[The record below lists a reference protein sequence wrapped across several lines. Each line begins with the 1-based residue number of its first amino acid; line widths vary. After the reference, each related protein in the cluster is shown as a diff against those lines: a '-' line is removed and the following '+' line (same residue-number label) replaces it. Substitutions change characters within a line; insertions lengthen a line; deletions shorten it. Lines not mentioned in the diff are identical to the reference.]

1 MLAIFFLTYP
11 ISLTELPLDFLRTA
25 INPTELPMKK
35 LIELR
40 EKRAAKVAEMRNLH
54 QKDKMED
61 TEEQRFKALETEVT
75 DIDGQISR
83 EERMA
88 SFEREEQ
95 RGETVSGGEFDR
107 ELRNY
112 SLASAISG
120 VLAGRLTGRE
130 AEIDQELKRGRES
143 RSGASGIH
151 LAVPSEILLGGRE
164 QRNQTVGTASAGGYT
179 VATNVAA
186 VADRMRPALKV
197 ESLGATVLRGLT
209 GFLDLPNLASSGTAS
224 WVAENGNATRSA
236 VTFEKV
242 SMAPKTVTAEYRL
255 SRRLMLQSST
265 AIEDLLRRDL
275 GFLLAQ
281 ALDAAAIAGSGV
293 APVPLGILNTAGVT
307 KVTTET
313 AFSDTTA
320 NLIAE
325 LELDDVT
332 GTSAFLTNPTVM
344 KMARK
349 LKDGDDHV
357 MPSSELFH
365 GQRVEVSSQVPSDL
379 GVGDD
384 KSALIYG
391 QWGELYLGY
400 WSAVDI
406 LINPYHPD
414 VASNGGALLHAFL
427 DADVAVRH
435 PQAFA
440 YAEI

>member
-1 MLAIFFLTYP
+1 
-11 ISLTELPLDFLRTA
+11 
-25 INPTELPMKK
+25 MKK

-40 EKRAAKVAEMRNLH
+40 EKRAAKVAEMRTLH
-54 QKDKMED
+54 AKEKLEAN
-61 TEEQRFKALETEVT
+61 EEQRFTALETEVSE
-75 DIDGQISR
+75 IDGQITR

-88 SFEREEQ
+88 AFEREEQ
-95 RGETVSGGEFDR
+95 RGEPVSGGEFDR

-112 SLASAISG
+112 SVAAAING
-120 VLAGRLTGRE
+120 ALAGRLTGRE

-151 LAVPSEILLGGRE
+151 LAVPSEILLGGIER
-164 QRNQTVGTASAGGYT
+164 RNQTVGTPAAGGYT
-179 VATNVAA
+179 VATNLAA
-186 VADRMRPALKV
+186 VADRFRPALKV
-197 ESLGATVLRGLT
+197 ESMGATVLRGLT
-209 GFLDLPNLASSGTAS
+209 GFLDLPNLAASGTAS

-236 VTFEKV
+236 ATFEKV
-242 SMAPKTVTAEYRL
+242 SMAPKTVTGEYRL
-255 SRRLMLQSST
+255 SRRLMLQSSA
-265 AIEDLLRRDL
+265 AIEDILRRDL

-281 ALDAAAIAGSGV
+281 ALDLAAINGSGV
-293 APVPLGILNTAGVT
+293 APIPKGVLNTAGVT

-332 GTSAFLTNPTVM
+332 GTAAFLTNPAVM
-344 KMARK
+344 KTVRK
-349 LKDGDDHV
+349 LKDADGHI
-357 MPSSELFH
+357 MPVAELFH
-365 GQRVEVSSQVPSDL
+365 AGRVEVSNQVPDDI
-379 GVGDD
+379 GATDD

>member
-1 MLAIFFLTYP
+1 
-11 ISLTELPLDFLRTA
+11 
-25 INPTELPMKK
+25 MKK

-40 EKRAAKVAEMRNLH
+40 EKRAAKVAEMRTLH
-54 QKDKMED
+54 AKDKLED
-61 TEEQRFKALETEVT
+61 NEEQRFKALETEVT
-75 DIDGQISR
+75 DIDGQIAR

-95 RGETVSGGEFDR
+95 RSETVSGGEFDR

-112 SLASAISG
+112 SLAAAVNG
-120 VLAGRLTGRE
+120 ALAGRLTGRE

-151 LAVPSEILLGGRE
+151 LAVPSEILLGMAE
-164 QRNQTVGTASAGGYT
+164 QRSQTAGTNTAGGYT
-179 VATNVAA
+179 VATNLAA
-186 VADRMRPALKV
+186 VADRFRPALKV
-197 ESLGATVLRGLT
+197 ESMGATILRGLT
-209 GFLDLPNLASSGTAS
+209 GFLDLPNLAGSGTAS
-224 WVAENGNATRSA
+224 WVAENGNATRTA
-236 VTFEKV
+236 ATFEKV
-242 SMAPKTVTAEYRL
+242 SMAPKTVTGEYRL
-255 SRRLMLQSST
+255 SRRLMLQSSA
-265 AIEDLLRRDL
+265 AIEDILRRDL

-281 ALDAAAIAGSGV
+281 GLDLAAINGAGASNQ
-293 APVPLGILNTAGVT
+293 PLGILNTSGIT

-332 GTSAFLTNPTVM
+332 GTGAFLTNPAVM
-344 KMARK
+344 KAVRK
-349 LKDGDDHV
+349 IKDADGHV
-357 MPSSELFH
+357 IPAAELFH
-365 GQRVEVSSQVPSDL
+365 SQRVEVSSQVPDDI
-379 GVGDD
+379 GVGSD

-435 PQAFA
+435 EQAFA

>member
-1 MLAIFFLTYP
+1 M
-11 ISLTELPLDFLRTA
+11 
-25 INPTELPMKK
+25 
-35 LIELR
+35 
-40 EKRAAKVAEMRNLH
+40 AA
-54 QKDKMED
+54 
-61 TEEQRFKALETEVT
+61 
-75 DIDGQISR
+75 
-83 EERMA
+83 
-88 SFEREEQ
+88 FEREEQ
-95 RGETVSGGEFDR
+95 RGETVSNGGEFDR

-112 SLASAISG
+112 SLAAAVNGALS
-120 VLAGRLTGRE
+120 GRLSGRE

-143 RSGASGIH
+143 RNGASGIH

-164 QRNQTVGTASAGGYT
+164 LRSQTVGTNTAGGYT
-179 VATNVAA
+179 VATNLAA
-186 VADRMRPALKV
+186 VADRFRPALKV
-197 ESLGATVLRGLT
+197 EGMGATVLRGLT
-209 GFLDLPNLASSGTAS
+209 GFLELPNLAASGSAG
-224 WVAENGNATRSA
+224 WVAENGNATRTA
-236 VTFEKV
+236 ATFDKV
-242 SMAPKTVTAEYRL
+242 SMAPQTVAGEYRL
-255 SRRLMLQSST
+255 SRRLMLQSNA
-265 AIEDLLRRDL
+265 AIEDILRRDL

-281 ALDAAAIAGSGV
+281 GLDLAAINGSGT
-293 APVPLGILNTAGVT
+293 APEPRGVLNTVGVT

-332 GTSAFLTNPTVM
+332 GTSAFLTNPLVM
-344 KMARK
+344 KGVRK
-349 LKDGDDHV
+349 MKDGDGHV
-357 MPSSELFH
+357 MPAAELFH
-365 GQRVEVSSQVPSDL
+365 NGRVEVSTQVPDNI
-379 GVGDD
+379 GAGED

-435 PQAFA
+435 PEAFA

>member
-1 MLAIFFLTYP
+1 
-11 ISLTELPLDFLRTA
+11 
-25 INPTELPMKK
+25 MKK

-40 EKRAAKVAEMRNLH
+40 EKRAAKVAEMRTLH
-54 QKDKMED
+54 AKDKLEAN
-61 TEEQRFKALETEVT
+61 EEQRFSALETEVSE
-75 DIDGQISR
+75 IDGHIAR

-88 SFEREEQ
+88 AFEREEQ
-95 RGETVSGGEFDR
+95 RGEPVNGGELDR

-112 SLASAISG
+112 SLAAAING
-120 VLAGRLTGRE
+120 ALTGRLTGRE

-164 QRNQTVGTASAGGYT
+164 QRSQTVGTAAAGGYT
-179 VATNVAA
+179 VATNLAA
-186 VADRMRPALKV
+186 VADRFRPALKV
-197 ESLGATVLRGLT
+197 ESMGATVLRGLS
-209 GFLDLPNLASSGTAS
+209 GFLDLPNLAASGSAS
-224 WVAENGNATRSA
+224 WVAENGNATRTA
-236 VTFEKV
+236 ATFEKV
-242 SMAPKTVTAEYRL
+242 SMAPKTVTGEYRL
-255 SRRLMLQSST
+255 SRRLMLQSNT

-281 ALDAAAIAGSGV
+281 ALDLAAIAGTGV
-293 APVPLGILNTAGVT
+293 APIPLGILNTAGVT

-320 NLIAE
+320 NLISE

-332 GTSAFLTNPTVM
+332 GTAAFLTNPTVM
-344 KMARK
+344 KAVRK
-349 LKDGDDHV
+349 IKDADDHV
-357 MPSSELFH
+357 IPASELFH
-365 GQRVEVSSQVPSDL
+365 NGRVEVSTQVPTDI
-379 GVGDD
+379 GTGDD

-391 QWGELYLGY
+391 QWGELYMGY

-435 PQAFA
+435 PKAFA

>member
-1 MLAIFFLTYP
+1 
-11 ISLTELPLDFLRTA
+11 
-25 INPTELPMKK
+25 MKK

-40 EKRAAKVAEMRNLH
+40 EKRAAKVAEMRTLH
-54 QKDKMED
+54 QKDKMEA
-61 TEEQRFKALETEVT
+61 TEEQRFTALETEVT
-75 DIDGQISR
+75 DIDGQIAR

-88 SFEREEQ
+88 AFEREEQ

-112 SLASAISG
+112 SLASAING
-120 VLAGRLTGRE
+120 ALTGRLTGRE

-164 QRNQTVGTASAGGYT
+164 QRNQTVGTPAAGGYT
-179 VATNVAA
+179 VATNLAA
-186 VADRMRPALKV
+186 VADRFRPALKV
-197 ESLGATVLRGLT
+197 ESMGATVLRGLT
-209 GFLDLPNLASSGTAS
+209 GFLDLPNLAESGTAT

-236 VTFEKV
+236 ATFEKV

-255 SRRLMLQSST
+255 SRRLMLQSNT

-281 ALDAAAIAGSGV
+281 ELDRAAINGSGV
-293 APVPLGILNTAGVT
+293 APEPRGILNTPGVEA
-307 KVTTET
+307 VGT
-313 AFSDTTA
+313 APVYFADTTA
-320 NLIAE
+320 DLIAK

-332 GTSAFLTNPTVM
+332 GTAAFLTNPVVM
-344 KMARK
+344 NRVRK
-349 LKDGDDHV
+349 SKDADDHV
-357 MPSSELFH
+357 IPIAEMFH
-365 GQRVEVSSQVPSDL
+365 NSRVEVSNQVPSNI
-379 GVGDD
+379 GETED

>member
-1 MLAIFFLTYP
+1 
-11 ISLTELPLDFLRTA
+11 
-25 INPTELPMKK
+25 MKK

-40 EKRAAKVAEMRNLH
+40 EKRAAKVAEMRTLH
-54 QKDKMED
+54 AKDKLEEN
-61 TEEQRFKALETEVT
+61 EEQRFKALETEVS
-75 DIDGQISR
+75 DIDGQIAR

-88 SFEREEQ
+88 TFEREEQ
-95 RGETVSGGEFDR
+95 RGEPINNGEFGR

-112 SLASAISG
+112 SLAAAINGALS
-120 VLAGRLTGRE
+120 GRLSGRE

-151 LAVPSEILLGGRE
+151 LAVPSEILLGTAE
-164 QRNQTVGTASAGGYT
+164 QRSQTVGTASAGGYT
-179 VATNVAA
+179 VATNLAA
-186 VADRMRPALKV
+186 VADRFRPALKV
-197 ESLGATVLRGLT
+197 ESMGATVLRGLT
-209 GFLDLPNLASSGTAS
+209 GFLDLPNLATSGTAN
-224 WVAENGNATRSA
+224 WVAENGNATRTA
-236 VTFEKV
+236 ATFEKV
-242 SMAPKTVTAEYRL
+242 SMAPHTVTGEYRL
-255 SRRLMLQSST
+255 SRRLMLQSNT

-281 ALDAAAIAGSGV
+281 ELDRAAINGSGT
-293 APVPLGILNTAGVT
+293 APEPRGVLNTVGVT
-307 KVTTET
+307 KVTTD
-313 AFSDTTA
+313 ALYFSGTTA
-320 NLIAE
+320 DLIAE

-332 GTSAFLTNPTVM
+332 GTAAFLTNPAVM
-344 KMARK
+344 KMVRK
-349 LKDGDDHV
+349 IRDADDHV
-357 MPSSELFH
+357 IPLAELFH
-365 GQRVEVSSQVPSDL
+365 NGRVEVSTQVPDDI
-379 GVGDD
+379 GTGDD

>member
-1 MLAIFFLTYP
+1 
-11 ISLTELPLDFLRTA
+11 
-25 INPTELPMKK
+25 MKK

-40 EKRAAKVAEMRNLH
+40 EKRAAKLAEMRALH
-54 QKDKMED
+54 GKDKLEE
-61 TEEQRFKALETEVT
+61 TEEQRFTALEKDVAE
-75 DIDGQISR
+75 IDGQIAR

-88 SFEREEQ
+88 AFEREEQ
-95 RGETVSGGEFDR
+95 RGEPVNGGEFGR

-112 SLASAISG
+112 SLAAAINGALS
-120 VLAGRLTGRE
+120 GRLTGRE
-130 AEIDQELKRGRES
+130 AEIDQELKRGREG

-164 QRNQTVGTASAGGYT
+164 QRSQTVGTPAAGGYT
-179 VATNVAA
+179 VATNLAA
-186 VADRMRPALKV
+186 VADRFRPALKV
-197 ESLGATVLRGLT
+197 EGMGATVLRGLS
-209 GFLDLPNLASSGTAS
+209 GFLDLPNLAASGSAS

-236 VTFEKV
+236 ASFDKV
-242 SMAPKTVTAEYRL
+242 SMAPKTVTGEYRL
-255 SRRLMLQSST
+255 SRRLMLQSNT

-275 GFLLAQ
+275 GFLLSQ
-281 ALDAAAIAGSGV
+281 ELDRAAIAGTGTAPEPRGV
-293 APVPLGILNTAGVT
+293 LNTAGVA
-307 KVTTET
+307 KV
-313 AFSDTTA
+313 AFAGVPEFGDLA
-320 NLIAE
+320 ADLIAE

-332 GTSAFLTNPTVM
+332 GTTAFLTNPTVM
-344 KMARK
+344 KALRK
-349 LKDGDDHV
+349 TKDGDGHV
-357 MPSSELFH
+357 IPLAEQFH
-365 GQRVEVSSQVPSDL
+365 GGRVEVSTQVPANL
-379 GVGDD
+379 GDDED

-435 PQAFA
+435 SQAFA

>member
-1 MLAIFFLTYP
+1 
-11 ISLTELPLDFLRTA
+11 
-25 INPTELPMKK
+25 MKK

-40 EKRAAKVAEMRNLH
+40 EKRAAKVAEMRTLH
-54 QKDKMED
+54 AKEKLE
-61 TEEQRFKALETEVT
+61 TNEEQRFTALETEVSE
-75 DIDGQISR
+75 IDGQIAR

-88 SFEREEQ
+88 AFEREEQ
-95 RGETVSGGEFDR
+95 RGEPVNGGEFDR

-112 SLASAISG
+112 SVAAAING
-120 VLAGRLTGRE
+120 ALTGRLTGRE

-143 RSGASGIH
+143 RSGVSGIH
-151 LAVPSEILLGGRE
+151 LAVPSEVLLGGMER
-164 QRNQTVGTASAGGYT
+164 RNQTVGAAGAGGYT
-179 VATNVAA
+179 VATNLAA
-186 VADRMRPALKV
+186 VADRFRPALKV
-197 ESLGATVLRGLT
+197 EGMGATVLRGLT
-209 GFLDLPNLASSGTAS
+209 GFLDLPNLAASGTAS

-236 VTFEKV
+236 ATFEKV
-242 SMAPKTVTAEYRL
+242 SMAPKTVTGEYRL
-255 SRRLMLQSST
+255 SRRLMLQSS
-265 AIEDLLRRDL
+265 AVIEDILRRDL

-281 ALDAAAIAGSGV
+281 ALDLAAINGSGV
-293 APVPLGILNTAGVT
+293 APIPKGVLNTAGVT
-307 KVTTET
+307 RVTTET

-332 GTSAFLTNPTVM
+332 GTAAFLTNPAVM
-344 KMARK
+344 KAVRK
-349 LKDGDDHV
+349 LKDADGHL
-357 MPSSELFH
+357 MPVAELFH
-365 GQRVEVSSQVPSDL
+365 AGRVEVSNQVPDDIGAS
-379 GVGDD
+379 DD

>member
-1 MLAIFFLTYP
+1 
-11 ISLTELPLDFLRTA
+11 
-25 INPTELPMKK
+25 MKK

-40 EKRAAKVAEMRNLH
+40 EKKAAKVAEMRALH
-54 QKDKMED
+54 AKEKLETAD
-61 TEEQRFKALETEVT
+61 EQRFTALETEVT
-75 DIDGQISR
+75 DIDGQIAR

-88 SFEREEQ
+88 AFEREEQ
-95 RGETVSGGEFDR
+95 RGETVTGGEFDR

-112 SLASAISG
+112 SLAAAING
-120 VLAGRLTGRE
+120 ALTGRLTGRE

-164 QRNQTVGTASAGGYT
+164 QRNQTVGTPAAGGYT
-179 VATNVAA
+179 VATNLAA
-186 VADRMRPALKV
+186 VADRFRPALKV
-197 ESLGATVLRGLT
+197 ESMGATVLRGLT
-209 GFLDLPNLASSGTAS
+209 GFLDLPNLAASGTAS

-236 VTFEKV
+236 ATFEKV
-242 SMAPKTVTAEYRL
+242 SMAPKTVTGEYRL
-255 SRRLMLQSST
+255 SRRLMLQSNT

-281 ALDAAAIAGSGV
+281 ELDRAAINGSGV
-293 APVPLGILNTAGVT
+293 DPEPCGVLNTPGVAM
-307 KVTTET
+307 VTTET
-313 AFSDTTA
+313 VFSDTAA

-325 LELDDVT
+325 LELDDIT

-344 KMARK
+344 KGVRK
-349 LKDGDDHV
+349 MKDGDGHV
-357 MPSSELFH
+357 MPVTELFH
-365 GQRVEVSSQVPSDL
+365 AGRVEVSTQVPTDI
-379 GVGDD
+379 GDDGD

-435 PQAFA
+435 PEAFA

>member
-1 MLAIFFLTYP
+1 
-11 ISLTELPLDFLRTA
+11 
-25 INPTELPMKK
+25 MKK
-35 LIELR
+35 LNELR
-40 EKRAAKVAEMRNLH
+40 EKRAAKVAELRTLH
-54 QKDKMED
+54 AKDALEAN
-61 TEEQRFKALETEVT
+61 EEQRFKTLEAEVT
-75 DIDGQISR
+75 EIDGQIGR

-88 SFEREEQ
+88 AFEREEQ
-95 RGETVSGGEFDR
+95 RGETISGGEFGR
-107 ELRNY
+107 EVRNY
-112 SLASAISG
+112 NLAKGIMGAME
-120 VLAGRLTGRE
+120 GRLTGRE

-151 LAVPSEILLGGRE
+151 LAVPSEVLLGGGE
-164 QRNQTVGTASAGGYT
+164 QRSQTVGTAAAGGYT
-179 VATNVAA
+179 VATNLAA
-186 VADRMRPALKV
+186 VADRFRPALKV
-197 ESLGATVLRGLT
+197 EGMGATILRGLT

-224 WVAENGNATRSA
+224 WVAENGNATRTA
-236 VTFEKV
+236 AAFEKI
-242 SMAPKTVTAEYRL
+242 SMAPKTVTGEYRL
-255 SRRLMLQSST
+255 SRRLMLQSSA
-265 AIEDLLRRDL
+265 AIEDILRRDL

-281 ALDAAAIAGSGV
+281 ALDLAAINGSGV
-293 APVPLGILNTAGVT
+293 APIPKGILATVGVA

-332 GTSAFLTNPTVM
+332 GTAAFLTNAAAM
-344 KMARK
+344 KAVRK
-349 LKDGDDHV
+349 LKDADGHI
-357 MPSSELFH
+357 MPVAELFH
-365 GQRVEVSSQVPSDL
+365 GQRVEVSNQVPDDL
-379 GVGDD
+379 GDNDD

-440 YAEI
+440 YAEV